1 MDKDA
6 FTEAVLDAEVTLYRI
21 AKSILREDADCADA
35 VQEAILKAYISLHRL
50 REPRYFKTWL
60 CRILIRECYKSYRK
74 REKLVPLAEVSELAD
89 ASQQAEESTLYE
101 SIMALDKRLRPVV
114 VMHYI
119 EGFSTQEIAATL
131 GIPQGTVKSRL
142 SRARKQLKEEV
153 LEEEALCH
161 E

>member
-6 FTEAVLDAEVTLYRI
+6 FTEAVLAAEGTLYRI
-21 AKSILREDADCADA
+21 AKSILREEADCADA
-35 VQEAILKAYISLHRL
+35 VQEAILKAYISLGRL
-50 REPRYFKTWL
+50 RETRYFKTWL
-60 CRILIRECYKSYRK
+60 CRILIRECYKCCRK
-74 REKLVPLAEVSELAD
+74 REKLVPLAEIGELAVAVQEED
-89 ASQQAEESTLYE
+89 ASALYE

-119 EGFSTQEIAATL
+119 EGFSTQEIAAAL

-153 LEEEALCH
+153 LEEEALRY

>member
-6 FTEAVLDAEVTLYRI
+6 FTEAVLAAEGTLYRI

-35 VQEAILKAYISLHRL
+35 VQEAILKAYISLNRL
-50 REPRYFKTWL
+50 RETRYFKTWL
-60 CRILIRECYKSYRK
+60 CRILIRECYKIFRK
-74 REKLVPLAEVSELAD
+74 REKTVSLAEAGELTA
-89 ASQQAEESTLYE
+89 AVQEIGESPLYDI
-101 SIMALDKRLRPVV
+101 IMALDQRLRPVV

-119 EGFSTQEIAATL
+119 EGFSTQEIAAAL

-142 SRARKQLKEEV
+142 SRARKQLKEDV
-153 LEEEALCH
+153 MKEEALRY

>member
-6 FTEAVLDAEVTLYRI
+6 FTEAVLAAEGTLYRI

-35 VQEAILKAYISLHRL
+35 VQEAILKAYISLNRL

-60 CRILIRECYKSYRK
+60 CRILIRECYKICRK
-74 REKLVPLAEVSELAD
+74 REKTVSLAEAGELTA
-89 ASQQAEESTLYE
+89 AVQEIGESPLYDI
-101 SIMALDKRLRPVV
+101 IMALDKRLRPVV

-119 EGFSTQEIAATL
+119 EGFSTQEIAAAL

-142 SRARKQLKEEV
+142 SRARKQLKEDV
-153 LEEEALCH
+153 MKEEALRY